1 MIFLFEIFFNSMKA
15 DIDLQI
21 LKKDFEDELKG
32 NILPFWMNEVYDP
45 GRRTFF
51 GRITNDGKKYPDAP
65 LSAVM
70 VTRILWTFSS
80 AYRLYPKEEYK
91 KMADEAFR
99 ILQEMFWDDV
109 NGGIYWSVAPDGN
122 VLDSRKQFYAQA
134 FFIYA
139 LSEYYLAFDEEFSKQ
154 IAISVFM
161 LIEKYAW
168 DLDNGGYIEAR
179 SADWQE
185 AHDQRLSEK
194 EMDVKKTMN
203 THLHILEAYTNLYRI
218 WKTDDLER
226 QLLQIMYI
234 FLETI
239 LDPQTHHF
247 KLFFDEDWTVRSETV
262 SYGHDIE
269 GSWLLYEAASVL
281 KYDGI
286 IEKSDM
292 AVMQMADTAAREGLG
307 KEGGM
312 HNEKEGET
320 LQEQYD
326 WWPQAEAVIGF
337 FNAYQ
342 LTQDDWYLNLANQ
355 SWEFIKKYI
364 IDRKNGDW
372 FWGVNSRLMPLD
384 NDKVNGW
391 KAPYHNGRMCMEMIR
406 RIKKWK
412 PKDLWEI

>member
-1 MIFLFEIFFNSMKA
+1 MNV
-15 DIDLQI
+15 
-21 LKKDFEDELKG
+21 KKDLRSLSKEFENELRD
-32 NILPFWMNEVYDP
+32 NILQFWMDEVYDP
-45 GRRTFF
+45 ERRIFY
-51 GRITNDGKKYPDAP
+51 GRITNDGQKYPDAA

-80 AYRLYPKEEYK
+80 AYRMYPVDKYK
-91 KMADEAFR
+91 LMAGEAFR
-99 ILQEMFWDDV
+99 ILQEIFWDDV
-109 NGGIYWSVAPDGN
+109 NGGIYWSVAPDGK
-122 VLDSRKQFYAQA
+122 VLDSRKQFYAEA

-139 LSEYYLAFDEEFSKQ
+139 LSEYYLAFKDEKSRQ
-154 IAISVFM
+154 LAISVFM

-168 DLDNGGYIEAR
+168 DSEHGGYIEAR

-194 EMDVKKTMN
+194 EMDVRKTMN
-203 THLHILEAYTNLYRI
+203 THLHILEAYTNLFRI
-218 WKTDDLER
+218 WKSDDLER

-234 FLETI
+234 FLEII
-239 LDPQTHHF
+239 LDPATHHF
-247 KLFFDEDWTVRSETV
+247 RLFFDEDWTVRSETV

-269 GSWLLYEAASVL
+269 GSWLLYEAAEIL

-286 IEKSDM
+286 LEKADM
-292 AVMQMADTAAREGLG
+292 AVLQMAATSAREGLG

-312 HNEKEGET
+312 YNEKEGKN

-342 LTQDDWYLNLANQ
+342 LSQDDWYLGLSKQ

-364 IDRKNGDW
+364 IDKKKGEW
-372 FWGVNSRLMPLD
+372 FWGVNNQLMPLD
-384 NDKVNGW
+384 NDKVSGW
-391 KAPYHNGRMCMEMIR
+391 KAPYHNGRMCIEMIR

-412 PKDLWEI
+412 PIDQWDI